1 MAERVPDDPDAGD
14 RIVRLD
20 DGDMHVVQD
29 GQRDALCLVPASNCC
44 PGWDTPR

>member
-1 MAERVPDDPDAGD
+1 MAQHVPGDPDGHV

-29 GQRDALCLVPASNCC
+29 GA
-44 PGWDTPR
+44 PGAHPS